1 MEAYQG
7 AGMTPTPEFL
17 HYELALERARRVSAE
32 RVVLAELQHS
42 DRTKE
47 LARAHEVGWIE
58 PERDQIQARY
68 PHTNNDFVDDE

>member
-1 MEAYQG
+1 
-7 AGMTPTPEFL
+7 MTPTPEFL

-47 LARAHEVGWIE
+47 LALAHELGWIE
-58 PERDQIQARY
+58 PEREQIQARFA
-68 PHTNNDFVDDE
+68 HTNNDFVDDE

>member
-1 MEAYQG
+1 
-7 AGMTPTPEFL
+7 MTPTPEFL

-58 PERDQIQARY
+58 PEREQVQARFA
-68 PHTNNDFVDDE
+68 HTNNDFVDDE

>member
-1 MEAYQG
+1 
-7 AGMTPTPEFL
+7 MTPTPEFL

-58 PERDQIQARY
+58 PEREQIQARFA
-68 PHTNNDFVDDE
+68 HTNNDFVDDE

>member
-1 MEAYQG
+1 
-7 AGMTPTPEFL
+7 
-17 HYELALERARRVSAE
+17 VSAE